1 MCAGPL
7 TKNLRAMDLQFAHR
21 IMLRS
26 SASLDVCWDEL
37 TNMNAQSKFDA
48 FSGAFIMTSTVWKTL
63 PAAHGIMANRRVK
76 DSGFRERE
84 ARIEL
89 EKEWKRACAGARCL
103 FKLNDKHTLDESN
116 GRDQVVIEWRLTE
129 SCGLQARKQWPG
141 HRGKGREARNNQPK
155 YTSKNRTDRIAW
167 SECSTFI
174 PTSTT
179 SGSVWNS
186 ITFCSKIE
194 ILEAIT
200 RVNDDENDKKS
211 TNVAARALNKGNSC

>member
-1 MCAGPL
+1 MCVGPL
-7 TKNLRAMDLQFAHR
+7 TKKLRAMDLQFAHR

-37 TNMNAQSKFDA
+37 TKINPQSKFDA

-103 FKLNDKHTLDESN
+103 FKLNDKYTLDESN
-116 GRDQVVIEWRLTE
+116 GRDQWLLNEDLRNHVGCRLESNDPGTE
-129 SCGLQARKQWPG
+129 
-141 HRGKGREARNNQPK
+141 GKGEKREITNLNTLQ
-155 YTSKNRTDRIAW
+155 NTDHIAW

-211 TNVAARALNKGNSC
+211 TNVAARALNKGNSS